1 MLDAKP
7 VPYALSWVN
16 IESVLE
22 LLARGSEFVTNVL
35 LKPDTPSLPS
45 CVQNTPTR
53 ANAKTMSHGERVCER
68 EREREKREGGAVA
81 VQRHTASR

>member
-1 MLDAKP
+1 
-7 VPYALSWVN
+7 
-16 IESVLE
+16 
-22 LLARGSEFVTNVL
+22 VTNVL

-68 EREREKREGGAVA
+68 EREREREKGRERGAAA
-81 VQRHTASR
+81 VQRRC